1 LYTASEIIAAGG
13 FAGSISAFALNT
25 SSTASMAMG
34 NFTIKIGTTTATNIN
49 GAYSTA
55 TLTQVYTVGSFTT
68 SVGWQTFEF
77 TTPYTWNGTDNV
89 IIDICFDNSS
99 WSSPNGG
106 VRADY
111 NYGYVYSRYQDNS
124 SGSICGTNSGYG
136 GTGGYRAQAQF
147 TILPPYA
154 NDAGIAST
162 ISPSLPTCD
171 LDSVDIIAVLTS
183 AGYDTLQN
191 CSIHYKIG
199 SAATVSTYWT
209 GTVNPQG
216 GTDTVTLGNVNFT
229 NGDLIDIWTTDPNND
244 NDSLASNDH
253 DSTVVSIGLSGTYG
267 IPGDYATINDAANDL
282 HSFGV
287 CGHVIKGQVAHTFG
301 LPCTVWI
308 AHAPLGNQGA
318 EAAIGCAVT
327 RVGEEGFAC
336 DEGDAGTCDRADVD
350 RFRVGIMAHG
360 ACEAVDVCATELVV
374 TLRPSGGGKVH
385 GIRCAAQKGKAGGK
399 TKLDKGGGRI
409 WRVFTVLRDG
419 ATLKCMIVFRH
430 GV

>member
-1 LYTASEIIAAGG
+1 VVSEGVEAVNPCGVVSGVVVAGG
-13 FAGSISAFALNT
+13 DVVEAWEPF
-25 SSTASMAMG
+25 
-34 NFTIKIGTTTATNIN
+34 
-49 GAYSTA
+49 Y
-55 TLTQVYTVGSFTT
+55 
-68 SVGWQTFEF
+68 
-77 TTPYTWNGTDNV
+77 
-89 IIDICFDNSS
+89 
-99 WSSPNGG
+99 
-106 VRADY
+106 
-111 NYGYVYSRYQDNS
+111 
-124 SGSICGTNSGYG
+124 
-136 GTGGYRAQAQF
+136 
-147 TILPPYA
+147 
-154 NDAGIAST
+154 
-162 ISPSLPTCD
+162 
-171 LDSVDIIAVLTS
+171 
-183 AGYDTLQN
+183 
-191 CSIHYKIG
+191 
-199 SAATVSTYWT
+199 
-209 GTVNPQG
+209 QG
-216 GTDTVTLGNVNFT
+216 GEALGKAREVAGRD
-229 NGDLIDIWTTDPNND
+229 GDE
-244 NDSLASNDH
+244 
-253 DSTVVSIGLSGTYG
+253 
-267 IPGDYATINDAANDL
+267 DAI
-282 HSFGV
+282 FGV

-419 ATLKCMIVFRH
+419 ATLKCVVVFRH